1 MKGKSLFLV
10 GINAAH
16 LLHDNTR
23 ELVGFNILL
32 KDTSVA
38 GVIAIVGSF
47 LVEGSSL

>member
-10 GINAAH
+10 VIKETR
-16 LLHDNTR
+16 LHDNAR
-23 ELVGFNILL
+23 EPVGFNILL

-38 GVIAIVGSF
+38 GMIAIVGSF